1 MSNSNT
7 YLLRPDVVASVLE
20 DGAVLLDLETKYFF
34 SVNSSGWAILQMFET
49 GTSPETAL
57 SRCRDWGGKEKNDPA
72 IVQFINTLEEE
83 NLIVVFDQILPEEEI
98 NFNGAWTEPTI
109 EKQKEPLQR
118 IMTSAFDPTMPLA
131 E

>member
-1 MSNSNT
+1 MSNSET

-20 DGAVLLDLETKYFF
+20 DGAVLLDLETKYFY

-49 GTSPETAL
+49 GTSPEIAL
-57 SRCRDWGGKEKNDPA
+57 SRCWVWSGKEHNDPA
-72 IVQFINTLEEE
+72 AVQFINTLEEE
-83 NLIVVFDQILPEEEI
+83 NLIVMFDQILPEEEI
-98 NFNGAWTEPTI
+98 NFNGVWTEPTI